1 MKTLFVIVAMFFY
14 VGAWAAPMD
23 TFEFESEAQEKTF
36 RKLSDEL
43 RCLVCQNQSIADSNA
58 DLAKDLRTEIH
69 GMLLAGKN
77 EEQIKEFMVDRY
89 GDYVLY
95 EPPFNPMTWLLWF
108 GPAMIF
114 LIALFYVRRFIL
126 QQNSVKDSGE
136 LSAEEAERLKDLQLE
151 LNLPD
156 QNNSSENGDM
166 KGGSGS

>member
-1 MKTLFVIVAMFFY
+1 MKTLFVIAAMFFY

-36 RKLSDEL
+36 QKLSNEL

-69 GMLLAGKN
+69 SMLQAGKN
-77 EEQIKEFMVDRY
+77 EEQIKKFMVDRY

-95 EPPFNPMTWLLWF
+95 DPPFNPMTWLLWF
-108 GPAMIF
+108 GPAVIF

-126 QQNSVKDSGE
+126 QQNASTDSGE
-136 LSAEEAERLKDLQLE
+136 LSAEEVERLKDLQQE
-151 LNLPD
+151 LNNPD
-156 QNNSSENGDM
+156 QNNSSEN
-166 KGGSGS
+166 SGMNGVSRS

>member
-1 MKTLFVIVAMFFY
+1 
-14 VGAWAAPMD
+14 
-23 TFEFESEAQEKTF
+23 
-36 RKLSDEL
+36 LSDEL

-114 LIALFYVRRFIL
+114 LMALFYVRRFIL
-126 QQNSVKDSGE
+126 QQNLIKDSGE